1 MPMLLVAGTF
11 GDEKPQPRI
20 SVKALVF
27 PTTLKGEKGSFPT
40 TTGRWRMATQ
50 MLDGRGWR
58 QELFAALL
66 LALVLWLQIAAV
78 PHLG

>member
-1 MPMLLVAGTF
+1 MLMLLPAGTF
-11 GDEKPQPRI
+11 EHDKSQLRI

-27 PTTLKGEKGSFPT
+27 PTTLKGEKGSSPT
-40 TTGRWRMATQ
+40 TAGRWQMAAL

-58 QELFAALL
+58 QELLAALL
-66 LALVLWLQIAAV
+66 LALVLWLQVAAL

>member
-1 MPMLLVAGTF
+1 MVMLLPAGTF
-11 GDEKPQPRI
+11 ENDKSQLRI

-27 PTTLKGEKGSFPT
+27 PTTLRSVKRSFPT
-40 TTGRWRMATQ
+40 TTGRWQMAVVIR
-50 MLDGRGWR
+50 DGRGWR

-66 LALVLWLQIAAV
+66 LALVLWLQVATV